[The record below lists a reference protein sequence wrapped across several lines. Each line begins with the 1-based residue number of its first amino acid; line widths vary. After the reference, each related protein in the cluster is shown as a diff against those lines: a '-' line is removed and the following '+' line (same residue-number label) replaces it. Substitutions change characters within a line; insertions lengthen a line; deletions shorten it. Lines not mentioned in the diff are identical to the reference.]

1 MKTPSRS
8 QILSLL
14 GVSFVVLILLFA
26 AHTAYA
32 QLYENRVLPGVSV
45 GSVDLSGATPEE
57 AALRLREAFAIPA
70 EASLHVA
77 LADGTPILSTPLQSL
92 LAWREDIAEEALRAG
107 RTGVRRGFPYV
118 TAIAPVSLTLDQVYT
133 LRNERLEQLLA
144 KTPLERAAVSAS
156 FGFTSTTTPTLA
168 LTQDEQ
174 PGYRLDREA
183 FKEELTQAVLAQANK
198 LLIQEWEVLT
208 PEVTRSEL
216 EPLLPQAQRWISQP
230 LELTSDKGTLVL
242 SPARIFDLLGTTKLD
257 GTRVL
262 TLDDTI
268 TANFLQENPLFATST
283 PKNGTFT
290 LTPSG
295 TIATLTVPTE
305 GQVVDIEATIRNVA
319 AALESKETP
328 RKAAIVRRASW
339 GIFEGSDPE
348 RLGIREFLARG
359 DSDFSGSPTNRRKN
373 IALGAE
379 RLHGTIVAP
388 GGEFSTMKTLGEI
401 TGERGWLPELVIKGN
416 QTIPEFGGGLCQI
429 GTTAFRGVVNT
440 GLPVTERRNHSYRVR
455 YYEPAGTDATLYDP
469 SPDFRFK
476 NDLASHLLLTKDLR
490 RDQVGFLFWGTS
502 DGRVASHTT
511 PVVTNI
517 VQPPPKKIIET
528 TDLPVGQTKCT
539 ESAHAGATARFDY
552 EVRYPNGELKKTT
565 FTSVYRPWQ
574 AVCLVGVAA
583 VSDPTPVT
591 GVIDETGVNSPG

>member
-1 MKTPSRS
+1 MKTPPRAH
-8 QILSLL
+8 LL
-14 GVSFVVLILLFA
+14 AGAAAFLLAVSLLFA
-26 AHTAYA
+26 HIAYVQA
-32 QLYENRVLPGVSV
+32 YQNRVLPGVSV
-45 GSVDLSGATPEE
+45 GAVDLGGATQDE
-57 AALRLREAFAIPA
+57 AALLLREAFAIPTDA
-70 EASLHVA
+70 PLNVS
-77 LADGTPILSTPLQSL
+77 LADSTPLLSTPLSTL
-92 LAWREDIAEEALRAG
+92 LAWREDITEEAM
-107 RTGVRRGFPYV
+107 RTGRSGLRKAFPYLS
-118 TAIAPVSLTLDQVYT
+118 AIVPVSLEPQQLYT
-133 LRNERLEQLLA
+133 IREERLEELLA
-144 KTPLERAAVSAS
+144 KTPLEREAVSAS
-156 FGFTSTTTPTLA
+156 FGFDPSASSTLS
-168 LTQDEQ
+168 LTQNEQ
-174 PGYRLDREA
+174 PGYRLERES
-183 FKEELTQAVLAQANK
+183 FKAALTEAVLTQQNK
-198 LLIQEWEVLT
+198 LLVQEWEVLPPT
-208 PEVTRSEL
+208 VTRAEL
-216 EPLLPQAQRWISQP
+216 EPLLPQAQKWVNQP

-242 SPARIFDLLGTTKLD
+242 SPARIFDLLGTTEEAR
-257 GTRVL
+257 GRYL
-262 TLDDTI
+262 TLDPVI
-268 TANFLQENPLFATST
+268 TENFLQQNPLFVSST

-305 GQVVDIEATIRNVA
+305 GQVVDIEATIRNA
-319 AALESKETP
+319 ETALESDATP

-339 GIFEGSDPE
+339 GVFEGADPE

-379 RLHGTIVAP
+379 RVHGTIVAP

-416 QTIPEFGGGLCQI
+416 QTIPEYGGGLCQI

-476 NDLASHLLLTKDLR
+476 NDLTSHLLITKDLR

-502 DGRVASHTT
+502 DGRVASSTK
-511 PVVTNI
+511 PVVSNI
-517 VQPPPKKIIET
+517 IQPPPKKIIET
-528 TDLPVGQTKCT
+528 TDLPVGETKCT

-552 EVRYPNGELKKTT
+552 EVRYPNGEVKKTT

-574 AVCLVGVAA
+574 AVCLVGVAPTA
-583 VSDPTPVT
+583 DPTPVT
-591 GVIDETGVNSPG
+591 GVVDGDEVITPG

>member
-1 MKTPSRS
+1 MKTPPRAH
-8 QILSLL
+8 LL
-14 GVSFVVLILLFA
+14 AGAAAFLLAVFLLFA
-26 AHTAYA
+26 HIAYVQA
-32 QLYENRVLPGVSV
+32 YQNRVLPGVSV
-45 GSVDLSGATPEE
+45 GTVDLGGATQDE
-57 AALRLREAFAIPA
+57 AARRLREAFAIPTDA
-70 EASLHVA
+70 PLNVS
-77 LADGTPILSTPLQSL
+77 LADSTPLLSTPLSTL
-92 LAWREDIAEEALRAG
+92 LAWREDITEEAMRAG
-107 RTGVRRGFPYV
+107 RSGLRKAFPYLS
-118 TAIAPVSLTLDQVYT
+118 AIVPVSLEPQQLYT
-133 LRNERLEQLLA
+133 IREERLEELLA
-144 KTPLERAAVSAS
+144 KTPLEREAVSAS
-156 FGFTSTTTPTLA
+156 FGFDPSASSTLS
-168 LTQDEQ
+168 LTQNEQ
-174 PGYRLDREA
+174 PGYRLERES
-183 FKEELTQAVLAQANK
+183 FKAALTEAVLTQQNK
-198 LLIQEWEVLT
+198 LLVQEWEVLPPT
-208 PEVTRSEL
+208 VTRAEL
-216 EPLLPQAQRWISQP
+216 EPLLPQAQKWVNQP

-242 SPARIFDLLGTTKLD
+242 SPARIFDLLGTAQEDQK
-257 GTRVL
+257 RVL
-262 TLDDTI
+262 TLDPVI
-268 TANFLQENPLFATST
+268 TENFLQQNPLFVSST

-305 GQVVDIEATIRNVA
+305 GQVVDKDATISNA
-319 AALESKETP
+319 EAALNSDTTP

-339 GIFEGSDPE
+339 GVFEGPDPE

-379 RLHGTIVAP
+379 RVHGTIVAP

-416 QTIPEFGGGLCQI
+416 QTIPEYGGGLCQI

-476 NDLASHLLLTKDLR
+476 NDLTSHLLITKDLR

-502 DGRVASHTT
+502 DGRIASSTK
-511 PVVTNI
+511 PVVSNI
-517 VQPPPKKIIET
+517 IQPPPKKIIET
-528 TDLPVGQTKCT
+528 TDLPVGETKCT

-552 EVRYPNGELKKTT
+552 EVRYPNGEVKKTT

-574 AVCLVGVAA
+574 AVCLVGVAPTT
-583 VSDPTPVT
+583 DPTPVT
-591 GVIDETGVNSPG
+591 GVVDGDEVITPG

>member
-1 MKTPSRS
+1 MKTPSRAYL
-8 QILSLL
+8 IAGATTFLL
-14 GVSFVVLILLFA
+14 AVFLLFA
-26 AHTAYA
+26 HIAYVQA
-32 QLYENRVLPGVSV
+32 YQDRVLPGVSI
-45 GSVDLSGATPEE
+45 GSVDLSGATREE
-57 AALRLREAFAIPA
+57 AAERLREAFAIPP

-77 LADGTPILSTPLQSL
+77 LADGTPILRTPLQNL
-92 LAWREDIAEEALRAG
+92 LAWREDISEEALRAG
-107 RTGVRRGFPYV
+107 RTGVRKAFPYI

-133 LRNERLEQLLA
+133 LRDERLEDLLA
-144 KTPLERAAVSAS
+144 KTPLEREAISAS

-168 LTQDEQ
+168 LTQDER
-174 PGYRLDREA
+174 PGYRLNREA
-183 FKEELTQAVLAQANK
+183 FKETLANAVLAQANK
-198 LLIQEWEVLT
+198 LIVQEWEVLT

-216 EPLLPQAQRWISQP
+216 EPLLPQAQRWVAQP

-242 SPARIFDLLGTTKLD
+242 SPAHIFDLLGTTEEAR
-257 GTRVL
+257 GRYL
-262 TLDDTI
+262 TLDPVI
-268 TANFLQENPLFATST
+268 TENFLQQNPLFVSST

-305 GQVVDIEATIRNVA
+305 GQVVDIEATIRNA
-319 AALESKETP
+319 ETALESDATP

-339 GIFEGSDPE
+339 GVFEGADPE

-379 RLHGTIVAP
+379 RVHGTIVAP

-416 QTIPEFGGGLCQI
+416 QTIPEYGGGLCQI

-476 NDLASHLLLTKDLR
+476 NDLASHLLITKDLR

-502 DGRVASHTT
+502 DGRVASSTK

-517 VQPPPKKIIET
+517 IQPPPKKIIET
-528 TDLPVGQTKCT
+528 TDLPVGETKCT

-552 EVRYPNGELKKTT
+552 EVRYPTGETKKTT

-574 AVCLVGVAA
+574 AVCLVGVAPTA
-583 VSDPTPVT
+583 DPTPVT
-591 GVIDETGVNSPG
+591 GVVDGNEVITPG